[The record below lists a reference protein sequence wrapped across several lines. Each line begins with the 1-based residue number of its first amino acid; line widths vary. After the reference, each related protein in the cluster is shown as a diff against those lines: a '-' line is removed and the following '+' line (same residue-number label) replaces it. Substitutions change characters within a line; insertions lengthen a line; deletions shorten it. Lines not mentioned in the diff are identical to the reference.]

1 LKSALLLFCLITTA
15 VHAESPSWVRATSF
29 GGSGQDFALA
39 IKVGPDNHQYVTG
52 SFSSTAKFAH
62 TALVSA
68 GGTDIFLAKYRRSG
82 ELLWIV
88 QAGGPDDDGGQALD
102 FDRAG
107 NVYLTGWFTNSATF
121 GSTSGASKT
130 VAGMGQATIFLA
142 KYRPSGTLVWV
153 QTGDAPFDAL
163 NNGYGVVV
171 DALAGTVLH
180 VWPSPGEHNVFV
192 GEWAG

>member
-1 LKSALLLFCLITTA
+1 MARISRWQL
-15 VHAESPSWVRATSF
+15 
-29 GGSGQDFALA
+29 

-62 TALVSA
+62 TALGSV

-82 ELLWIV
+82 ELVWVV
-88 QAGGPDDDGGQALD
+88 QAGGPDDDSGQALD

-130 VAGMGQATIFLA
+130 VTGMGLATIFLA

-163 NNGYGVVV
+163 NNGYGVAV
-171 DALAGTVLH
+171 DAVAGTVYM
-180 VWPSPGEHNVFV
+180 SGRAQAEHNVFV